1 MTDDDDDLGPAYSLP
16 PDDAHPGDIAE
27 RVMLMPEHRHLTENE
42 ISFGW
47 LMRNEPKVKGNRVEL
62 GSVHETQHMG
72 QGAFKDLFE
81 QLLLGMMGHLPKF
94 VVVINAPWWEQAGP
108 MEREALVFHEL
119 MHVQQKVDKFGA
131 PKFDKDGLPVY
142 GCQGHD
148 IEEFRAVVA
157 RYGAWKGDIAD
168 FLHAARGA

>member
-1 MTDDDDDLGPAYSLP
+1 MTDDDDLGPAYSLP

-81 QLLLGMMGHLPKF
+81 HQFRGTMTIGGQSYTATMQLQRAEP
-94 VVVINAPWWEQAGP
+94 EQPSG
-108 MEREALVFHEL
+108 
-119 MHVQQKVDKFGA
+119 
-131 PKFDKDGLPVY
+131 
-142 GCQGHD
+142 
-148 IEEFRAVVA
+148 I
-157 RYGAWKGDIAD
+157 GDIHCTIPLGEPLAKVLPAGGPLVTTWWTCTACGHSQRGGPPATCQAKGPYHRCPLEAD
-168 FLHAARGA
+168 PL